1 MPFPHRRTASA
12 TNGQPDRSPDTIVP
26 EKLLAYDADGQAG
39 KYASDPAERTVMKDA
54 AAKYRDDF
62 QLPRIA
68 RNRIRDRTGQYAIR
82 TRYGDILPDKT
93 ANSGFTNRITER

>member
-1 MPFPHRRTASA
+1 
-12 TNGQPDRSPDTIVP
+12 
-26 EKLLAYDADGQAG
+26 
-39 KYASDPAERTVMKDA
+39 MKDA

-93 ANSGFTNRITER
+93 ANSGFTNRITGH

>member
-1 MPFPHRRTASA
+1 
-12 TNGQPDRSPDTIVP
+12 
-26 EKLLAYDADGQAG
+26 
-39 KYASDPAERTVMKDA
+39 MKDA

>member
-54 AAKYRDDF
+54 AANIGTIF
-62 QLPRIA
+62 SFP
-68 RNRIRDRTGQYAIR
+68 
-82 TRYGDILPDKT
+82 
-93 ANSGFTNRITER
+93 E